1 MRRALLA
8 AASAVFVDVIMKD
21 LAFLMS
27 CPAALPGFSE
37 AEVLESPV
45 CVQKDVSL
53 RLLHSDGTG
62 CSPLGR

>member
-1 MRRALLA
+1 
-8 AASAVFVDVIMKD
+8 MKD